1 MNIRYN
7 APRSLERFARIGMN
21 LYQSEREALD
31 AKLAADNI
39 QLTHFIRSCINA
51 YIAGDLTIS

>member
-1 MNIRYN
+1 MNIKYN
-7 APRSLERFARIGMN
+7 APRSLEQFARIGIN

-51 YIAGDLTIS
+51 YIAGELTIN